1 MCADPAIK
9 HPEKHILTTQRRA
22 GCYQGCFAK
31 WKRQRTD
38 QKWDLLVQHAPKI
51 ARERAEVPNN
61 LRNVLGIQTT
71 KWTGSHHKS
80 SDGLHVVPDVLARAL
95 DCLVLERLDAGEEV
109 TIKLVENILVILI
122 GVWNEH
128 ISEIHNEV
136 QQMLEDLQQSD
147 SDGNKEATSS
157 NAATHAEQKL
167 QALQPL
173 NVSKHPKAMQNL
185 ECIK

>member
-1 MCADPAIK
+1 MPF
-9 HPEKHILTTQRRA
+9 LLWFGFRVRVRA
-22 GCYQGCFAK
+22 PTGGCG
-31 WKRQRTD
+31 
-38 QKWDLLVQHAPKI
+38 
-51 ARERAEVPNN
+51 
-61 LRNVLGIQTT
+61 G
-71 KWTGSHHKS
+71 
-80 SDGLHVVPDVLARAL
+80 
-95 DCLVLERLDAGEEV
+95 LDAGEEV

-157 NAATHAEQKL
+157 NAATLAEQML